1 MRIVKSFNSDWYFLK
16 DREDIPL
23 EIPDGAQKLALPH
36 TWNGEDGQDGGG
48 DYLRARCLYM
58 KHFLRDELPEG
69 ELLYIEVL
77 AANSYAEVFL
87 NNEKITAHLGG
98 YSAFRAEITP
108 HIKEENLLIIA
119 VDNREML
126 HAYPSF
132 ADFTF
137 YGGLYRGVRIIG
149 VSREHIDL
157 DYFGGDGVKVNARP
171 MKELSEIEIEAYFV
185 NVCEGCK
192 ARYTVFDKNGRVVA
206 SKIENASRDKVI
218 LTLENPHLWQGV
230 HDPYLYSAEVCLMS
244 GDSVLDSVSVRFGIR
259 SFFVDPERGFFLN
272 GKEYSLR
279 GVSRHQDRPGVGNAL
294 SDDDHREDIELIM
307 EMGANTVRLAH
318 YQHSQT
324 FYDLCDERGLV
335 VWAEIPY
342 ISKHKREGRENTVSQ
357 LTELII
363 QCYNHPSICIWG
375 LSNEITMAGADDPD
389 LIENH
394 KLLNDLAHRLD
405 STRLTAVAAV
415 STCDINAE
423 YLKIPDLVAYNHYF
437 GWYGGDTSMNGPWFD
452 EFHRTHPKIPI
463 GVSEYGC
470 EALNW
475 HSSAPRQ
482 GDYTEEYQAY
492 YHEQLIEA
500 LFTRPYIFAT
510 YVWNMFDF
518 AADARS
524 EGGEAGMNHKGLV
537 TFDRKY
543 KKDAFY
549 AYKAWLSDT
558 PFIHICSKRYVDRV
572 EDEVEIKVYSNIPSL
587 ELFVDGESVATK
599 TEPNHFFTFKIKNR
613 GSQAI
618 AVIAGECKD
627 ESRIRK
633 VDKPNEDYV
642 LKETG
647 TVLNWFDVTEPDG
660 RLSLND
666 KIEDILKTDGGKKIF
681 AELVASLS
689 EASKSDTGATM
700 PVNQDMMR
708 MLGGFTML
716 RFLSMAGM
724 MGLSFSKEELLDINR
739 RLNEVEAP

>member
-87 NNEKITAHLGG
+87 NNEKITTHLGG

-171 MKELSEIEIEAYFV
+171 MKELAEIEIEAYFV

>member
-1 MRIVKSFNSDWYFLK
+1 M
-16 DREDIPL
+16 
-23 EIPDGAQKLALPH
+23 
-36 TWNGEDGQDGGG
+36 
-48 DYLRARCLYM
+48 
-58 KHFLRDELPEG
+58 
-69 ELLYIEVL
+69 
-77 AANSYAEVFL
+77 
-87 NNEKITAHLGG
+87 NNEKITSHLGG

-171 MKELSEIEIEAYFV
+171 MKELADIEIEAYFV
-185 NVCEGCK
+185 NVCEECK

-279 GVSRHQDRPGVGNAL
+279 GVSRHQDRPGIGNAL

-318 YQHSQT
+318 YQHSQF

-394 KLLNDLAHRLD
+394 KLLNDLAHGLD

-475 HSSAPRQ
+475 HSSTPRQ

-492 YHEQLIEA
+492 YHEQLIKA

-572 EDEVEIKVYSNIPSL
+572 EDEVEIKVYSNLPSL

-633 VDKPNEDYV
+633 VDKPNEDYI

-647 TVLNWFDVTEPDG
+647 TVLNWFDITEPRG

-681 AELVASLS
+681 AELMASLS

-739 RLNEVEAP
+739 RLNEVGAP